1 MRRYCVAGLSLS
13 GLMAVATAFLW
24 AMNIQSTGAHCQVP
38 CGIYDDSARIVRL
51 QEDAT
56 TIAKAVDQIGDL
68 SGKRDAQSVN
78 QSVRW
83 ITTKENHASHI
94 IEVVAEYFL
103 AQRVKPVM
111 SGADG
116 HQSYL
121 KKLADH
127 HAVII
132 AAMKA
137 KQNADASHVD
147 RLRNAIDAMAVHYK
161 K

>member
-1 MRRYCVAGLSLS
+1 MRRYCVAGLSLA

-24 AMNIQSTGAHCQVP
+24 AVNIQSAGAHCQVP

-51 QEDAT
+51 EEDAA

-68 SGKRDAQSVN
+68 SGKRDPQSVN

-83 ITTKENHASHI
+83 INTKENHASHI

-103 AQRVKPVM
+103 AQKVKPVM
-111 SGADG
+111 PGTDG
-116 HQSYL
+116 YQSYL

-127 HAVII
+127 HAVIV

-137 KQNADASHVD
+137 KQNADASYVD
-147 RLRNAIDAMAVHYK
+147 KLRGAIDALAAHYK

>member
-1 MRRYCVAGLSLS
+1 MRRFCVAGLSLA

-24 AMNIQSTGAHCQVP
+24 AVNIQSAGAHCQVP
-38 CGIYDDSARIVRL
+38 CGIYDDAARIVRL
-51 QEDAT
+51 EEDAA

-103 AQRVKPVM
+103 AQKVKPVM
-111 SGADG
+111 PGADG
-116 HQSYL
+116 YQSYL
-121 KKLADH
+121 KKLAVH
-127 HAVII
+127 HVVIV

-137 KQNADASHVD
+137 KQNADASYVD
-147 RLRNAIDAMAVHYK
+147 KLSGAIDALAAHYK